1 MIFIF
6 SAILTQANLS
16 KVQQLSIF
24 SNQALGNTE
33 GTGVVMVDKVMHV
46 SEVTSERTD
55 AISLPNLE
63 SADHLCDPTIV
74 VDKGDLHGNKIDQS
88 NSQIIEI
95 DIPCGSDVF
104 AKSEEIW
111 EENSGQVPDR

>member
-1 MIFIF
+1 
-6 SAILTQANLS
+6 
-16 KVQQLSIF
+16 
-24 SNQALGNTE
+24 
-33 GTGVVMVDKVMHV
+33 VMVDKVMHV

>member
-55 AISLPNLE
+55 AISVPNQE
-63 SADHLCDPTIV
+63 SADHFCDHTIV
-74 VDKGDLHGNKIDQS
+74 LDKCDLHENKI
-88 NSQIIEI
+88 
-95 DIPCGSDVF
+95 
-104 AKSEEIW
+104 
-111 EENSGQVPDR
+111 